1 MLQHILFARLDN
13 VSPTDISRADDRQAH
28 APATTHTYILAALR
42 VCTRPRP
49 LPPSLSFLNSVSPF
63 RSRLAPSLSLT
74 LSLSLFSLFFHSHLF
89 FQRFPSSSP
98 GDFLTME
105 RRAKL
110 AVKREGESKERKEKV
125 ATAMSR
131 AQFLAPF
138 SFEEALGAAMG
149 KKS

>member
-49 LPPSLSFLNSVSPF
+49 LPLSRSSIQSVPSD
-63 RSRLAPSLSLT
+63 LAW
-74 LSLSLFSLFFHSHLF
+74 LSLSLSLLALLSFSSFLPTVSFFFSR
-89 FQRFPSSSP
+89 RFSDNGTASKISRE
-98 GDFLTME
+98 E
-105 RRAKL
+105 RERERERAK
-110 AVKREGESKERKEKV
+110 KGRKKV

-138 SFEEALGAAMG
+138 SFQAMG
-149 KKS
+149 LRQGWKIV